1 MKRYYTI
8 SFSPIFRELVGAIYA
23 FDLTNFFTPNLF
35 IDCIIQYYADMNINK
50 GTNEI
55 RRLTLNQR
63 DLLDFLDEFTP
74 QYMEDGSFYLPEG
87 VSDLIHEKRQ
97 EISSILNKINFFLL
111 NEATDHHVNLRLIT
125 GFQSLGSVYVLEL
138 EE

>member
-1 MKRYYTI
+1 MKRYYAI
-8 SFSPIFRELVGAIYA
+8 SFSPIFRELAGAIYA
-23 FDLTNFFTPNLF
+23 FDLSNFFTPNLF

-50 GTNEI
+50 GINEI

-87 VSDLIHEKRQ
+87 VSDIIHKKRM
-97 EISSILNKINFFLL
+97 EISSVLNKINFFLL
-111 NEATDHHVNLRLIT
+111 NEATDHGINLRLIS
-125 GFQSLGSVYVLEL
+125 GYESLGSIYVLEL
-138 EE
+138 